1 MSSPLEG
8 IRVVS
13 MAEQYPGPY
22 CTLLLADMGA
32 DVIMVERPGVGDPAR
47 GPGGMSDFFAALNR
61 NKRSVTAN
69 LRSEGGRQVVHR
81 LIQAADVFVEGF
93 RPGVC
98 DRLGVGYGALREL
111 NPRLVYASLSGF
123 GQSGPYR
130 ERPAHDLSY
139 QAMAGLLAG
148 LIPSGRFDSLPAV
161 AIGDLSSGMFTA
173 LGVLAAL
180 LARHR
185 NGRGQYLDISMTD
198 GLLSWMTIALSGQM
212 WRGSGAE
219 VVPIGPAYGV
229 YQCADGKFI
238 SLSIVLEDHFWRNLC
253 QAIGRED
260 LAALNALQ
268 RWQRRDELAGVLAEA
283 MRTRP
288 RDEWVEALARADVA
302 SGPVYEL
309 SEVLED
315 PQFQER
321 GMFADFEGPGGE
333 TTSLVNHPLR
343 FSETPAEI
351 RRLAPTLSEHT
362 REVLS
367 ELGYSAD
374 EIAALRQ
381 AEAI

>member
-1 MSSPLEG
+1 VSPPLEG

-32 DVIMVERPGVGDPAR
+32 DVITVERPGVGDPSR

-81 LIQAADVFVEGF
+81 LIEAADVFVEGF

-98 DRLGVGYGALREL
+98 DRLGVGYQALREL

-148 LIPSGRFDSLPAV
+148 LIPSGCFDNLPAV

-173 LGVLAAL
+173 LGILAAL
-180 LARHR
+180 LARQR
-185 NGRGQYLDISMTD
+185 TGRGQYLDVSMTD
-198 GLLSWMTIALSGQM
+198 GLLSWMTVALSGQM

-229 YQCADGKFI
+229 YQCADGKYV

-253 QAIGRED
+253 GAIGRED
-260 LAALNALQ
+260 LAALNVLE
-268 RWQRRDELAGVLAEA
+268 RWQRREDLAEVLAEA

-288 RDEWVEALARADVA
+288 RDEWVEALAQADVA
-302 SGPVYEL
+302 SGPVYDL

-315 PQFQER
+315 PQFRER
-321 GMFADFEGPGGE
+321 GMFVDFEGRGGQ
-333 TTSLVNHPLR
+333 TTRLVNHPLR

-362 REVLS
+362 EEVLS

-374 EIAALRQ
+374 EIAALHQ
-381 AEAI
+381 AGAI